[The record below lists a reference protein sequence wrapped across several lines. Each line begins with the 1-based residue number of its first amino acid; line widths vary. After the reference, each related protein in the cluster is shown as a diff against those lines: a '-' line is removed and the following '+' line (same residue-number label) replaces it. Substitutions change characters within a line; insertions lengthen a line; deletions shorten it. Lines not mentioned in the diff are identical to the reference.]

1 MKYLKNKIEKI
12 LYQKRYDIEKKE
24 EWFCLKY
31 KNQVLWAFEYIT
43 NQKERFWDFDSRWIE
58 KIPKEYINK
67 RVEIL
72 ILPFSYDEEKSTLNN
87 DIFEKTLGIL
97 KNNNLD
103 PVEWQKEIRNEW
115 NK

>member
-1 MKYLKNKIEKI
+1 MVIEMIKTI
-12 LYQKRYDIEKKE
+12 SEIYS
-24 EWFCLKY
+24 WH
-31 KNQVLWAFEYIT
+31 
-43 NQKERFWDFDSRWIE
+43 
-58 KIPKEYINK
+58 IPKGYINK

>member
-1 MKYLKNKIEKI
+1 MVREIIKPISEIYNLH
-12 LYQKRYDIEKKE
+12 
-24 EWFCLKY
+24 
-31 KNQVLWAFEYIT
+31 
-43 NQKERFWDFDSRWIE
+43 
-58 KIPKEYINK
+58 IPKEYINK

-72 ILPFSYDEEKSTLNN
+72 ILPFSYYEEKSTLNN

>member
-1 MKYLKNKIEKI
+1 MVREIIKPISEIYNLH
-12 LYQKRYDIEKKE
+12 
-24 EWFCLKY
+24 
-31 KNQVLWAFEYIT
+31 
-43 NQKERFWDFDSRWIE
+43 
-58 KIPKEYINK
+58 IPKEYINK

>member
-1 MKYLKNKIEKI
+1 MVREIIKPISEIYNLH
-12 LYQKRYDIEKKE
+12 
-24 EWFCLKY
+24 
-31 KNQVLWAFEYIT
+31 
-43 NQKERFWDFDSRWIE
+43 
-58 KIPKEYINK
+58 IPKEYINK

-72 ILPFSYDEEKSTLNN
+72 ILPFSYHEEKSTLNN